1 MISAANLAVAPK
13 PVHFGLT
20 ILFLSLALCSRLG
33 ERAVKWSI
41 LLVTAA
47 VLSLVRP
54 EFLLSLLALSA
65 YVGGRAVFKR
75 EARSRMAAA
84 MAMAAPVVGL
94 LYWWGGAPLFNDKS
108 IESFSEHFTLN
119 YVSWTGFAGD
129 PHTADYATIVRN
141 VFGDIRS
148 IPQAFFANPAV
159 FLHHALTNVMHMP
172 TTLAQ
177 LFLGHYNILLPRF
190 TIFTMAEA
198 GVLGLALASI
208 LSLRRNS
215 VTPIPMP
222 RPASGGGLI
231 GSARAWLSAF
241 THAYPDAIPMA
252 CFLIPFP
259 IMMTVLYPRY
269 HYALGMG
276 LIPIAFGLVV
286 LGSRLRK
293 ATLDWRM
300 LLALP
305 VLLLA
310 IVPSLG
316 SASPSF
322 TAHPGQTVVEPRP
335 NLETV
340 QFLRQLHPKS
350 LVRMCQAGWMDPY
363 LSDKFEAVQQEQ
375 KRTGLAR
382 FMADEHIS
390 ILVADKRLR
399 SDPRFADDP
408 EWAPF
413 QKAPESLGFAAHK
426 LPSGTVVYVKDDP
439 TIFGD

>member
-1 MISAANLAVAPK
+1 MLAALAMVAP
-13 PVHFGLT
+13 V
-20 ILFLSLALCSRLG
+20 I
-33 ERAVKWSI
+33 
-41 LLVTAA
+41 
-47 VLSLVRP
+47 
-54 EFLLSLLALSA
+54 
-65 YVGGRAVFKR
+65 
-75 EARSRMAAA
+75 
-84 MAMAAPVVGL
+84 GL
-94 LYWWGGAPLFNDKS
+94 LYRWGGAPLFNDKS
-108 IESFSEHFTLN
+108 LESFSEHFTLN
-119 YVSWTGFAGD
+119 YVSWTGFTGD
-129 PHTADYATIVRN
+129 PHTADYTAIVHT

-159 FLHHALTNVMHMP
+159 FLHHALTNLVHMP

-177 LFLGHYNILLPRF
+177 LFLGHYNLLLPRF

-208 LSLRRNS
+208 LWLHRAS
-215 VTPIPMP
+215 VTPMP
-222 RPASGGGLI
+222 TAHLAT
-231 GSARAWLSAF
+231 GSSRFRRSRTWLRGF

-293 ATLDWRM
+293 ATPDWRM

-322 TAHPGQTVVEPRP
+322 TARPGQMVVEPRP

-340 QFLRQLHPKS
+340 QFLRQLHPRS
-350 LVRMCQAGWMDPY
+350 VVRMCQAGWMDPY
-363 LSDKFEAVQQEQ
+363 LSDKFEAVQQER

-382 FMADEHIS
+382 FIADERIS
-390 ILVADKRLR
+390 ILVADNRLR

-408 EWAPF
+408 EWTAF

-426 LPSGTVVYVKDDP
+426 LPSGTVVYVKDDS